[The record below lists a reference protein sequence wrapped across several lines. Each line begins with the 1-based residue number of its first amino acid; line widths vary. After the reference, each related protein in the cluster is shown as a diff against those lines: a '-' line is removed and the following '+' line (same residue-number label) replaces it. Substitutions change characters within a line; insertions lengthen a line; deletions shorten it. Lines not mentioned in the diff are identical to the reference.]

1 LLASLPSGGE
11 AQTAGLGGR
20 IIDRKTK
27 QPITGA
33 HVKLTNQSD
42 TSQTF
47 LTTTG
52 TDGAF
57 RFPALP
63 QRTYALE
70 ATFVGY
76 APLLRTYTLDKRTID
91 LGDLVMSESAI
102 PQPEVVVQ
110 GKVPPAVQKTDTTE
124 YNAGAFKTHPDATAE
139 DLVAKMPGVTVD
151 NGSVKAQGEDVGQV
165 LVDGKPFFGND
176 PTLALRNLP
185 ADAIEKIQVFDKMSD
200 QAEFTGFD
208 DGQSV
213 KTINMITRRDK
224 RNQQFGKS
232 YGGYGDAGKYLT
244 GGGFNLFHNDTRLS
258 VIGISNNVNQQN
270 FSQQDLLGVLGNS
283 NQRGFSA
290 GGGFSGRRTR
300 GGGGGGG
307 FGGGGGGQF
316 QGGSGNASNF
326 LVGQQNGITTTN
338 SIGTNY
344 TDSWGSQ
351 LAVSQSYFFN
361 LADGQNDQALRRQ
374 YFGTPDSTVLYNE
387 HTGGQTRN
395 SNHRIDSRIEYTMDS
410 SNSLIVQPRLYFQ
423 NNSSSSLLTG
433 VNTLATAQLINQT
446 ETNSETQTSGFNL
459 SNRVV
464 FRHKFASPGRTV
476 SLDVGMGLNRKRGSG
491 TLRSTSGFF
500 LVSSAVIDTLDQ
512 QTPLLTDG
520 WSITPRLAY
529 TEPAGGNGL
538 LQFSYNPSYSRSESD
553 NRSFL
558 YDPATGAY
566 SIPDIRLSNRFAN
579 VYSTQNAGVGYRLRA
594 TGLNLMGGVSYQVA
608 ALRGEREFPTS
619 GKVDRTFYNILPN
632 AMLTYNFG
640 EHSNLRLFYRTST
653 KPPDISQ
660 LQDVI
665 DNTNALLLK
674 AGNPDLKQSFSQ
686 TLVSR
691 YGLTSFEKGNSLFIL
706 FSASRTSDFIGNSTI
721 TATRDTVLQGGV
733 TLNRG
738 TQLTVPVNLDGNW
751 NVNSFLTY
759 GLPVALIKSNL
770 NFTSGFTY
778 ARTPGLIGGNLN
790 LAGVSTVSAG
800 AVVSSN
806 ISEDVDFTLSYTG
819 NYSVSRNTLVEDQ
832 NSNYF
837 YHTAGVKLN
846 LIFWEGLVFHN
857 ETTNMLYNGL
867 SGGFNQNFVLWNL
880 SLAKKLFENQRGE
893 LRGSVSDLL
902 NQNTSV
908 SRTVTETYLEDRQNE
923 ALGRYLMLSFT
934 YTLR

>member
-1 LLASLPSGGE
+1 
-11 AQTAGLGGR
+11 
-20 IIDRKTK
+20 
-27 QPITGA
+27 
-33 HVKLTNQSD
+33 
-42 TSQTF
+42 
-47 LTTTG
+47 
-52 TDGAF
+52 
-57 RFPALP
+57 
-63 QRTYALE
+63 
-70 ATFVGY
+70 
-76 APLLRTYTLDKRTID
+76 
-91 LGDLVMSESAI
+91 
-102 PQPEVVVQ
+102 
-110 GKVPPAVQKTDTTE
+110 
-124 YNAGAFKTHPDATAE
+124 
-139 DLVAKMPGVTVD
+139 
-151 NGSVKAQGEDVGQV
+151 
-165 LVDGKPFFGND
+165 
-176 PTLALRNLP
+176 
-185 ADAIEKIQVFDKMSD
+185 
-200 QAEFTGFD
+200 
-208 DGQSV
+208 
-213 KTINMITRRDK
+213 
-224 RNQQFGKS
+224 
-232 YGGYGDAGKYLT
+232 
-244 GGGFNLFHNDTRLS
+244 
-258 VIGISNNVNQQN
+258 
-270 FSQQDLLGVLGNS
+270 
-283 NQRGFSA
+283 
-290 GGGFSGRRTR
+290 
-300 GGGGGGG
+300 
-307 FGGGGGGQF
+307 
-316 QGGSGNASNF
+316 
-326 LVGQQNGITTTN
+326 
-338 SIGTNY
+338 
-344 TDSWGSQ
+344 
-351 LAVSQSYFFN
+351 
-361 LADGQNDQALRRQ
+361 
-374 YFGTPDSTVLYNE
+374 
-387 HTGGQTRN
+387 
-395 SNHRIDSRIEYTMDS
+395 
-410 SNSLIVQPRLYFQ
+410 
-423 NNSSSSLLTG
+423 
-433 VNTLATAQLINQT
+433 
-446 ETNSETQTSGFNL
+446 
-459 SNRVV
+459 
-464 FRHKFASPGRTV
+464 
-476 SLDVGMGLNRKRGSG
+476 
-491 TLRSTSGFF
+491 
-500 LVSSAVIDTLDQ
+500 
-512 QTPLLTDG
+512 LTDG

>member
-1 LLASLPSGGE
+1 MGSRAP
-11 AQTAGLGGR
+11 AQTAGLSGR
-20 IIDRKTK
+20 IVDRKTG
-27 QPITGA
+27 QPIPGA
-33 HVKLTNQSD
+33 HIKLTNESD
-42 TSQTF
+42 TSQTYLATSGADGTF
-47 LTTTG
+47 LLTG
-52 TDGAF
+52 L
-57 RFPALP
+57 PA
-63 QRTYALE
+63 RAYKLE

-76 APLLRTYTLDKRTID
+76 APFLKTYTLDKRSID
-91 LGDLVMSESAI
+91 AGDLALSQIAI
-102 PQPEVVVQ
+102 PQPEVVVE

-139 DLVAKMPGVTVD
+139 ELVAKMPGITVD

-165 LVDGKPFFGND
+165 LVDGKPFFGSD

-185 ADAIEKIQVFDKMSD
+185 ADAIEKIQVFDKLSD

-232 YGGYGDAGKYLT
+232 YAGYGDAGKYLT
-244 GGGFNLFHNDTRLS
+244 GGGFNFFHNDTRLS
-258 VIGISNNVNQQN
+258 LIGISNNVNQQN

-307 FGGGGGGQF
+307 GGFGGGGGGGQF

-361 LADGQNDQALRRQ
+361 LADGRNDQALRRQ
-374 YFGTPDSTVLYNE
+374 YFGTPDSTILYNE
-387 HTGGQTRN
+387 HTNGETRN
-395 SNHRIDSRIEYTMDS
+395 SNHRIDSRVEYTVDS
-410 SNSLIVQPRLYFQ
+410 SNSLVVQPRLYFQ
-423 NNSSSSLLTG
+423 NNHSSNLLTG
-433 VNTLATAQLINQT
+433 VNTLATEALVNET
-446 ETNSETQTSGFNL
+446 ETSSETGTSGYNL
-459 SNRVV
+459 SNHVV

-476 SLDVGMGLNRKRGSG
+476 SLDVGMGLNRKEGTG

-500 LVSSAVIDTLDQ
+500 LDSSAVRDTLDQ

-538 LQFSYNPSYSRSESD
+538 LQFTYNPSYSKNSSD

-558 YDPATGAY
+558 YDIRTGGY
-566 SIPDIRLSNRFAN
+566 TIPDIQLSNLFSN
-579 VYSTQNAGVGYRLRA
+579 EYSTQNAGVGYRLRA

-608 ALRGEREFPTS
+608 SLRGEREFPTS
-619 GKVDRTFYNILPN
+619 TRVDRTFYNVLPN

-640 EHSNLRLFYRTST
+640 EHTNLRLFYRTST

-660 LQDVI
+660 LQDVV
-665 DNTNALLLK
+665 DNSNTLLLK
-674 AGNPDLKQSFSQ
+674 TGNPELKQSFSQ
-686 TLVSR
+686 TFVSR
-691 YGLTSFEKGNSLFIL
+691 FGLTSLEKGNSFFVL
-706 FSASRTSDFIGNSTI
+706 FSVTRTSDFIGNSTI
-721 TATRDTVLQGGV
+721 TAARDTMVTGGIA
-733 TLNRG
+733 LNRG
-738 TQLTVPVNLDGNW
+738 TQLTLPVNLDGDW

-759 GLPVALIKSNL
+759 GLPVNLIKSNL

-778 ARTPGLIGGNLN
+778 TRTPGLIGGSLN

-800 AVVSSN
+800 TVISSN
-806 ISEDVDFTLSYTG
+806 INEDVDFTLSYTG
-819 NYSVSRNTLVEDQ
+819 NYSVSRNTLVADQ

-837 YHTAGVKLN
+837 YHTAGVRLN
-846 LIFWEGLVFHN
+846 LIFWEGLVFRN

-867 SGGFNQNFVLWNL
+867 SGGFNQNYVLWNL

-893 LRGSVSDLL
+893 LRGSVTDLL

-908 SRTVTETYLEDRQNE
+908 SRTVTETYLEDRQNQ